1 MRRTTGASGGGP
13 WTRSVSLE
21 VGADLP
27 SRDLLLIA
35 LPLHILRLDET
46 FEEVDTQRIAHD
58 LVLPEIFEGLGE
70 RGGGGAELVAG
81 EPLGVEGGQVLF
93 NRRGGGGVFAGNRPA
108 RGQPSGG
115 REGGGSGR
123 GGGAHN

>member
-1 MRRTTGASGGGP
+1 MRRTTRASRRGP

-21 VGADLP
+21 VGVELP

-70 RGGGGAELVAG
+70 RGGEAAELGAG
-81 EPLGVEGGQVLF
+81 GPLGSEGVQGF
-93 NRRGGGGVFAGNRPA
+93 FKPRGGSAVFA
-108 RGQPSGG
+108 
-115 REGGGSGR
+115 
-123 GGGAHN
+123 